1 MYVLMMILIPTRI
14 LISIDKLQ
22 FLDLEL
28 GVFVFGWTCELIW
41 LNLIFS
47 PMSLCRPGSSPPF
60 CLPSS
65 VWHCHCRSFQ
75 SNPLQWT
82 QNCSMWKEFTVVW
95 CKNSKIMPTVLQK
108 CPSHHR
114 LELFYSVL
122 CRTLLSVALG
132 TFASY
137 YCDSFAIFFL
147 FFKCLPCVPL
157 LSPFLSDSPKSA
169 SPAGLHGASSRG
181 VWQVQRG
188 PKWQV
193 QWEVQR
199 GAGGQ
204 VQWQVCPQVL

>member
-28 GVFVFGWTCELIW
+28 EVFVFGWTCELIW

-47 PMSLCRPGSSPPF
+47 PMSLCRPGSSIPPATF
-60 CLPSS
+60 LFTFLRLTLPLSILPI
-65 VWHCHCRSFQ
+65 Q
-75 SNPLQWT
+75 STAMDSELQ
-82 QNCSMWKEFTVVW
+82 FTVVW

-147 FFKCLPCVPL
+147 FFKCLPCAPL

-169 SPAGLHGASSRG
+169 SPAGLHGASPRG

-204 VQWQVCPQVL
+204 AQWQVCPQVL